1 MSNGWRS
8 AIGLAAAVIVVALG
22 LTGVHALNTPGHGL
36 SLVTERSEAQP
47 SPQLASPTATSSP
60 TSQTFQLTGGTV
72 TLSCANGV
80 ISIDAA
86 TPNAGFTV
94 EQEVKDEGAQAEVRF
109 ESATHESRLEAS
121 CVGDQIQ
128 VDELRE
134 EAIEEQAP
142 PAPPT
147 APPTTPQSMTRT
159 FNLVGGSVTVTCT
172 GNVLTVDSATP
183 NPGFSMVQERKDDD
197 NTVEFRFEGN
207 NHESRLEVSCAGGQV
222 QVEELREENS

>member
-1 MSNGWRS
+1 MNNGWRS
-8 AIGLAAAVIVVALG
+8 AIGFAAAVTVVGLG
-22 LTGVHALNTPGHGL
+22 LTGVHALNTPGHGV
-36 SLVTERSEAQP
+36 SLVMAHP

-60 TSQTFQLTGGTV
+60 TSQTFHLTGGTV
-72 TLSCANGV
+72 TFSCANGV

-94 EQEVKDEGAQAEVRF
+94 EQEVKDEGARAEVRF

-121 CVGDQIQ
+121 CVGDQIR

-147 APPTTPQSMTRT
+147 APPSMTRT
-159 FNLVGGSVTVTCT
+159 FNLVGGTVTVTCT
-172 GNVLTVDSATP
+172 GNVLRVDSATP
-183 NPGFSMVQERKDDD
+183 NPGFSMEQERKDDD
-197 NTVEFRFEGN
+197 NAAEFRFEGK

>member
-8 AIGLAAAVIVVALG
+8 ATGLAAAIVVVALG
-22 LTGVHALNTPGHGL
+22 LTGSHAFNTSGRGV
-36 SLVTERSEAQP
+36 SLFTERSDEP
-47 SPQLASPTATSSP
+47 TPQVASSTRTASPTSH
-60 TSQTFQLTGGTV
+60 TFQLTGGMV

-86 TPNAGFTV
+86 TPNDGFTV

-121 CVGDQIQ
+121 CVGNQIQ
-128 VDELRE
+128 VNELRE
-134 EAIEEQAP
+134 EAVEEPTP

-147 APPTTPQSMTRT
+147 APPTAPKSLTRT
-159 FNLVGGSVTVTCT
+159 FNLVGGTVTVTCS
-172 GNVLTVDSATP
+172 GNVLTVDSATA
-183 NPGFSMVQERKDDD
+183 NPGFSMEQERKDD
-197 NTVEFRFEGN
+197 NNVVEFRFEGN